1 MFNRL
6 SRATDRIAARLQSK
20 GAEERDAGMVP
31 SEYALATA
39 MGAGCVG
46 IVWKVVQSE
55 SFLEI
60 VKKFILKSFHL

>member
-6 SRATDRIAARLQSK
+6 SHATDRIAARLQSR
-20 GAEERDAGMVP
+20 GAEDRDAGMVA

-46 IVWKVVQSE
+46 VVWEVVKSQA
-55 SFLEI
+55 FLDL
-60 VKKFILKSFHL
+60 VKKFVLHAFHL